1 MSIFDNATQVMIGN
15 KEVQSIITS
24 NGGVLYE
31 KQSGDNY
38 LLTLTSDKDILSYYD
53 NDSALL
59 TATLTNNG
67 VGVQGETVRF
77 EGFLLDTPISKTIT
91 HNTETQVGSKYIVS
105 NIPITN
111 LNKIFLNKEH
121 TVYITKDAVD
131 GVKIHW
137 PNGGSGD
144 ETSNISVE
152 NGIITYSRGGTTY
165 TKDCTSYDM
174 SVVYS
179 QVSGFSINDYGVF
192 AVTDS
197 SGVATVSYESKGTG
211 DINIKVNC
219 MNLQETYS
227 IEDCVYYFHNVDK
240 SSDFTPILVEGG
252 SLGTVS
258 YDSTKGVH
266 IYHGSKATAYLLP
279 VTLPPNCV
287 IECNFVSRNSGTYG
301 VVLSSGTGNADGCI
315 IEGNYI
321 SKGYRYTNSSWKST
335 VISSISHGQS
345 MPLTE
350 RVTKNDRTITTS
362 VGNVSANSF
371 TMQFTSSTS
380 VYTGVI
386 GNSSLD
392 VYVDMFKIKTL

>member
-53 NDSALL
+53 NESALL

-67 VGVQGETVRF
+67 VGVQGEMVRF
-77 EGFLLDTPISKTIT
+77 DGFLLDTPITRSIT
-91 HNTETQVGSKYIVS
+91 QNTETQVGSKYIVN
-105 NIPITN
+105 NIPITD

-165 TKDCTSYDM
+165 TEDCSSYDM
-174 SVVYS
+174 GVVYS

-211 DINIKVNC
+211 DLNIKCSCPGRMLVT
-219 MNLQETYS
+219 EIYV
-227 IEDCVYYFHNVDK
+227 EDCTYYITGINSNVNDWIK
-240 SSDFTPILVEGG
+240 TGDISVISDSNGVTITESG
-252 SLGTVS
+252 STERL
-258 YDSTKGVH
+258 
-266 IYHGSKATAYLLP
+266 ALLP
-279 VTLPPNCV
+279 ITVTGDNV
-287 IECNFVSRNSGTYG
+287 FEIEYVTGYKKPLGIGLYQPDNYSEIGWVSVTEFSTNIFSHMG
-301 VVLSSGTGNADGCI
+301 SS
-315 IEGNYI
+315 
-321 SKGYRYTNSSWKST
+321 
-335 VISSISHGQS
+335 
-345 MPLTE
+345 
-350 RVTKNDRTITTS
+350 
-362 VGNVSANSF
+362 
-371 TMQFTSSTS
+371 S
-380 VYTGVI
+380 VYPSTHKQLLI
-386 GNSSLD
+386 GDKLRICYEEGYLKSYVNDELIESVSKSLSEFKCAFYSRRSWSQT
-392 VYVDMFKIKTL
+392 VKNIKIKPL

>member
-67 VGVQGETVRF
+67 VGVQGEMVRF
-77 EGFLLDTPISKTIT
+77 DGFLLDTPITRSIT
-91 HNTETQVGSKYIVS
+91 QNTETHVGNKYILS

-131 GVKIHW
+131 GVMIHW

-165 TKDCTSYDM
+165 TEDCSSYDM
-174 SVVYS
+174 GVVYS

-211 DINIKVNC
+211 DLNIKCSCPGRMLVS
-219 MNLQETYS
+219 EIYS
-227 IEDCVYYFHNVDK
+227 IEDCMFYGINTNAFIIP
-240 SSDFTPILVEGG
+240 SSTTFT
-252 SLGTVS
+252 S
-258 YDSTKGVH
+258 D
-266 IYHGSKATAYLLP
+266 GSKITAKTNTSGEKIVYFDH
-279 VTLPPNCV
+279 T
-287 IECNFVSRNSGTYG
+287 FSNSDNWLFETELAQIGIY
-301 VVLSSGTGNADGCI
+301 
-315 IEGNYI
+315 
-321 SKGYRYTNSSWKST
+321 
-335 VISSISHGQS
+335 QS
-345 MPLTE
+345 MAI
-350 RVTKNDRTITTS
+350 VWNDNS
-362 VGNVSANSF
+362 FYGANSF
-371 TMQFTSSTS
+371 ETTFTSSNWYSEMNGRSTLSHYPTAGDKYIVRRENGVTS
-380 VYTGVI
+380 TYLNDDLIQSKTI
-386 GNSSLD
+386 SHKST
-392 VYVDMFKIKTL
+392 FKIGYFINPDRIQYYKNIKIKRL